1 MINENLKRGTI
12 ELVILSMLRGG
23 DKYGYQI
30 VQEIFTKSKGV
41 YDLQEG
47 STYPSLYRLQER
59 GLISDR
65 KELVGKKRTRVYY
78 HLTEAGE
85 KYLEKLIKEYRAVTE
100 GIDLIVKGE
109 PNGQA

>member
-1 MINENLKRGTI
+1 MISENLKRGTI

-30 VQEIFTKSKGV
+30 VQEILATSKGT
-41 YDLQEG
+41 YILQEG
-47 STYPSLYRLQER
+47 SMYPVLYRLQER

-78 HLTEAGE
+78 SLTPAGE
-85 KYLEKLIKEYRAVTE
+85 KYLEKLIKEYRAITE
-100 GIDLIVKGE
+100 GIELIIGGT
-109 PNGQA
+109 NGQA